1 MNEDNR
7 DSGSRTFEAKV
18 ASLIAAT
25 RHLEVPQ
32 ILTLRRLTLHDPET
46 RKWATEKQLGVVF
59 SVILTKAVERVGI
72 EAFRLAREKSFAG
85 LLPAGAQGRD
95 EDARVLSDLAMQM
108 LGPPPRSEAA
118 NTQAGFEALLAR
130 GNLQPAP
137 PKTARQR
144 SASLGKEPP
153 PLFAAQL
160 GPASEKGGL
169 AKMMSRPASAQSD
182 GAEGKP
188 IDFSVLFDDTLC
200 GYTRKIISLF
210 RIGGGA
216 KGMRVPFLVAP
227 EFADV
232 YEEVLRRHILPQM
245 RSTRHVSTLALNY
258 NWGEVG
264 GDKLIEIIQGSE
276 VNNPIL
282 HNWDTRWN
290 AFRTP
295 KPVKGKKPAALK
307 PEDNPWPLFR
317 EDATRGNYE
326 PPTEDAVQLMQDII
340 RQEADVIAKCWREL
354 SQLYEQEFSP
364 NARQDQAREGAFRDG
379 ILKWAAKLPDHVGE
393 HLAIKAFF
401 EFDRCDGT
409 FLRRL
414 VGSMGRNDSERQ
426 RNAPYL
432 SQFVIQVGA

>member
-1 MNEDNR
+1 MNGETR
-7 DSGSRTFEAKV
+7 DSGSKTFEAKV

-25 RHLEVPQ
+25 RHLDVSQ
-32 ILTLRRLTLHDPET
+32 ILLLRRLTLRDPET
-46 RKWATEKQLGVVF
+46 RKWATDKQLGVVF
-59 SVILTKAVERVGI
+59 SVILTKAVERTGI
-72 EAFRLAREKSFAG
+72 DTFRIARDKQFAG
-85 LLPAGAQGRD
+85 MLPAGVDGRD
-95 EDARVLSDLAMQM
+95 EDMRVLSDLAMQM
-108 LGPPPRSEAA
+108 LGPPPRSEAET
-118 NTQAGFEALLAR
+118 TQAGFEALLAR

-137 PKTARQR
+137 PRTIRQR

-160 GPASEKGGL
+160 GPAGEKGI
-169 AKMMSRPASAQSD
+169 AKIMARQVTQTD

-210 RIGGGA
+210 RISGPSQGL
-216 KGMRVPFLVAP
+216 RLPFLVAP

-232 YEEVLRRHILPQM
+232 YEEVLRRHVLPQM
-245 RSTRHVSTLALNY
+245 RSTRHVSTLAHNY

-264 GDKLIEIIQGSE
+264 GDKLIEIVQGSE

-282 HNWDTRWN
+282 HNWDSRWN
-290 AFRTP
+290 SFRTP
-295 KPVKGKKPAALK
+295 KPVKGKKPAGLK

-326 PPTEDAVQLMQDII
+326 PPAEDHVQVLQDVI
-340 RQEADVIAKCWREL
+340 RQEADVIAKCWREIT
-354 SQLYEQEFSP
+354 QLYEQEFAP
-364 NARQDQAREGAFRDG
+364 NARQDQAREGALRDG

-401 EFDRCDGT
+401 DFERCDGL

-414 VGSMGRNDSERQ
+414 VGSMGRNDSERR
-426 RNAPYL
+426 RNAPFL
-432 SQFVIQVGA
+432 SDFVLQVGG